1 MSRRYGISKGGA
13 APRTL
18 TYTPAMTARSML
30 AALAL
35 VVVAA
40 CRSPSSPQAPAPA
53 SSSSAAGAP
62 AATPPGA
69 SPAPARPA
77 PARTFGA
84 PLTAS
89 APVELARVLERPDGF
104 ADHPVTVEGAV
115 RKACTRRGC
124 WMELAP
130 STKEGTPG
138 CRVTFKD
145 YGFFV
150 PTDSAGARAR
160 VQGTVEV
167 ATVPAA
173 RVRHLEEEGA
183 IFAGKQPDGSAREVR
198 IVATGVELWRP
209 PS

>member
-1 MSRRYGISKGGA
+1 MARRYGISKGGA

-18 TYTPAMTARSML
+18 TYTPAMTARSLL

-35 VVVAA
+35 VLVSA
-40 CRSPSSPQAPAPA
+40 CRSPSSPQASARA
-53 SSSSAAGAP
+53 SSSSAAAPP
-62 AATPPGA
+62 AATPPGPRA
-69 SPAPARPA
+69 
-77 PARTFGA
+77 FGA
-84 PLTAS
+84 PLTS
-89 APVELARVLERPDGF
+89 SSPVELARVLERPDGF

-130 STKEGTPG
+130 SAQEGTPG